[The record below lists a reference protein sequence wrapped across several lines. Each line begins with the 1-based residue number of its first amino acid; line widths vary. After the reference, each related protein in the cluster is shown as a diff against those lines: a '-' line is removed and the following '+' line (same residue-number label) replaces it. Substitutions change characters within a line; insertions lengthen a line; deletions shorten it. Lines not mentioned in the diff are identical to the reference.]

1 MLSPCH
7 AVSMLSLIISCPYA
21 VLILSPCCLHAVASV
36 CLHSTLHSND
46 GALACV
52 GSPRSCMPLGREWL
66 SLACAVAQPSMGGPP
81 CCCSSGHHGCTKMPH
96 VYYGAR
102 ALGLQWVRV
111 RMGLGTPMTTSHY
124 NHHCYQHHI
133 GGIRFST
140 CLLEALIFI

>member
-1 MLSPCH
+1 MAAPTTDARMNWIVFTAQRSEPQ
-7 AVSMLSLIISCPYA
+7 A
-21 VLILSPCCLHAVASV
+21 AVAAEGGQMARPSSHRKKLRKAQE
-36 CLHSTLHSND
+36 CISTRRLHY
-46 GALACV
+46 
-52 GSPRSCMPLGREWL
+52 LGREWL